1 MIDLLGLQHEVTQ
14 TGGTGQDKVG
24 QVGNSSTSSGGG
36 SARLRGRGAGRAVG
50 RAATGGAG
58 VRRAGGRGGHGR
70 GASGSTV
77 AGLGAGGR
85 GGGVVV
91 TILAAV
97 VVTIL
102 AAVVL
107 AVALDNLD
115 ALPVARAV
123 GVLVLS
129 GAGRVV
135 GDLDRLVDGGEGS
148 LGEVGQTASPVNG
161 ALVAALGA
169 TNPGADADL
178 AGGLGVAVGTGG
190 GFGALQGADDL
201 AVDNPL
207 ELVLGPVKS
216 VGQGG
221 VHAVG
226 RQVVELA
233 TAIDGVITLGEV
245 VALDTHLVVSDVLLY
260 KRTLV
265 NCSWQRMQKGI

>member
-97 VVTIL
+97 V
-102 AAVVL
+102 L

-129 GAGRVV
+129 GASRVV

-226 RQVVELA
+226 RQVMELA
-233 TAIDGVITLGEV
+233 TAIYGVITLGEV